1 MHAQFELLRPFKDGN
16 GRIGRLLI
24 PLFLFQKKKLAQPMF
39 YLSAYFE
46 SNREEYCDA
55 LGQISLRN
63 AWNEWIVFFL
73 RAVASQAQN
82 NIGKVNEIRGL
93 YERMKTLIQQTTHSQ
108 HTIQVLDAIFTR
120 PVFRTSDFIAEA
132 GILKATAMTLLR
144 QLKAEKIL
152 RELPPG
158 GGQTLHKIFPGSPRP
173 VAEVESSFCRVA
185 GDGNKIS
192 RRPPNRSYFPV
203 FRFAIP
209 SGLH

>member
-1 MHAQFELLRPFKDGN
+1 MRLHDHLEAWRTYIESEDIDVLIQTAVMHAQFELLHPFKDGN

-46 SNREEYCDA
+46 SNREEYYDA

-152 RELPPG
+152 REL
-158 GGQTLHKIFPGSPRP
+158 TPGS
-173 VAEVESSFCRVA
+173 
-185 GDGNKIS
+185 G
-192 RRPPNRSYFPV
+192 RRPAVLCFPDLLN
-203 FRFAIP
+203 ITE
-209 SGLH
+209 GKKIL